1 MMETGTARRR
11 AWIVEKTGGSHG
23 MPILLGVFSD
33 PLTAK
38 AAAAVDARSWGLR
51 FRSEIHG
58 VETARTRAWTYDV
71 APATIFGRSP
81 RHR

>member
-1 MMETGTARRR
+1 
-11 AWIVEKTGGSHG
+11 

-58 VETARTRAWTYDV
+58 VETARNRAWTYDV